1 VPDLKVSVSAKVYDQ
16 DGSKTFE
23 VYPDVVEEI
32 LRNASSTAGA

>member
-1 VPDLKVSVSAKVYDQ
+1 MPNLSVNVSAKIYHQ